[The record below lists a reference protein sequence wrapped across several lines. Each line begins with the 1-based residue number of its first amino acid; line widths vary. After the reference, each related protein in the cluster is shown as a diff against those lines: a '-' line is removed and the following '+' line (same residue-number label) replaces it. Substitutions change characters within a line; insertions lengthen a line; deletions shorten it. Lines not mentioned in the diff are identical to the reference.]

1 MKKEIKKGGSQK
13 QSIVP
18 LSDRVLVRPMS
29 KEEVEKKSKSG
40 ILVPDEINKEK
51 SEQGIVVAVGSGK
64 WNEDGEE
71 RIPMSVKAGDR
82 VIFSGYGFDE
92 IKFEGEDYYM
102 ISEANILAIIK

>member
-1 MKKEIKKGGSQK
+1 MKREVKKESSKKQVV
-13 QSIVP
+13 IP
-18 LSDRVLVRPMS
+18 LSDRVLVRPLS

-51 SEQGIVVAVGSGK
+51 SEQGTVVAVGPGK

-71 RIPMSVKAGDR
+71 RIPMTVKVGDR

-92 IKFEGEDYYM
+92 IKLEGEEYYM
-102 ISEANILAIIK
+102 ISEGNILAIIN